1 MQEEIQKESKQICKV
16 VWNSPC
22 TFSIF
27 FARNLFFHRTQGEN
41 ARADLKKRFFD
52 EYFSVKTNN

>member
-1 MQEEIQKESKQICKV
+1 MQEEIQKESEQICKV

-22 TFSIF
+22 TFSF

-41 ARADLKKRFFD
+41 ARADLKKD
-52 EYFSVKTNN
+52 FSMSISQ